1 MAFFY
6 PHNGIF
12 FDANSE
18 RMFVMKAKRVA
29 RTRYQLRDIVFIGMI
44 GVFCGAI
51 FFLTDLSYNV
61 LTAGLSAVGLG
72 PIANELLIGLWM
84 IAGPLAGVLIQ
95 RPGACALAEILGG
108 FVEMLL
114 GGEFGA
120 AAVLAGVIQGIG
132 SELGFAMTGYRH
144 FDKLGLFLATV
155 TGTVVTFGW
164 RLLSAG
170 YAKYSLGFMVLLI
183 VVRLIS
189 IGFFS
194 GVLVHWISRLVNRA
208 GILQSRYK
216 K

>member
-1 MAFFY
+1 M
-6 PHNGIF
+6 
-12 FDANSE
+12 
-18 RMFVMKAKRVA
+18 
-29 RTRYQLRDIVFIGMI
+29 
-44 GVFCGAI
+44 
-51 FFLTDLSYNV
+51 V
-61 LTAGLSAVGLG
+61 LG
-72 PIANELLIGLWM
+72 
-84 IAGPLAGVLIQ
+84 
-95 RPGACALAEILGG
+95 
-108 FVEMLL
+108 